1 MLNWSKITLRHSV
14 HKEYIRNKLDESVG
28 YTNVSRNFMTKIYLS
43 ILLLFITTCT
53 IYSQKLLEANMS
65 SIGTPSYSGTDKSL
79 LTKKITVLTQ
89 SNSELPWNLNRAI
102 TTDQNNN
109 IRKETD
115 NCIVELSNEKWIV

>member
-53 IYSQKLLEANMS
+53 IYSHKLMEDNMRY
-65 SIGTPSYSGTDKSL
+65 IGTLCSPGNYINIYTIKIKFITYS
-79 LTKKITVLTQ
+79 
-89 SNSELPWNLNRAI
+89 I
-102 TTDQNNN
+102 TTFTLHM
-109 IRKETD
+109 IRLIT
-115 NCIVELSNEKWIV
+115 LYLH